1 MLTKDRVIELDIIKV
16 VGILLVVFAHVT
28 RMYTPQALIPN
39 EVQSYFLQELTHV
52 IYTFH
57 MPLFVF
63 VSGLTFGIAV
73 LRDHRYQ
80 DFKGFVW
87 NKFKRLMIPY
97 FVFAFCWVMPFMLL
111 YGFKT
116 NLKNFII
123 NDILL
128 SYDCRHLWYVWMLF
142 NVFILF
148 YILKKLFSKLH
159 LPVYSLLFVSII
171 LYIFQKV
178 INISI
183 FNCFQI
189 NSMLIYQLY
198 FVIGY
203 MVSYYRNMFI
213 RYMLIFLCAGFLLA
227 DYLGPWKAPLLAL
240 SGILFFYLI
249 APLGKCLVNSK
260 CFKLIAKNVFGIYL
274 FHPIII
280 YILFYYFSHCFI
292 NSFVF
297 VFISFLVSLILSC
310 VLVELVRICHVQVII
325 GERKL
330 SI

>member
-1 MLTKDRVIELDIIKV
+1 
-16 VGILLVVFAHVT
+16 
-28 RMYTPQALIPN
+28 
-39 EVQSYFLQELTHV
+39 
-52 IYTFH
+52 
-57 MPLFVF
+57 
-63 VSGLTFGIAV
+63 
-73 LRDHRYQ
+73 
-80 DFKGFVW
+80 
-87 NKFKRLMIPY
+87 
-97 FVFAFCWVMPFMLL
+97 
-111 YGFKT
+111 
-116 NLKNFII
+116 
-123 NDILL
+123 
-128 SYDCRHLWYVWMLF
+128 MLF

>member
-1 MLTKDRVIELDIIKV
+1 
-16 VGILLVVFAHVT
+16 
-28 RMYTPQALIPN
+28 
-39 EVQSYFLQELTHV
+39 
-52 IYTFH
+52 
-57 MPLFVF
+57 
-63 VSGLTFGIAV
+63 
-73 LRDHRYQ
+73 
-80 DFKGFVW
+80 
-87 NKFKRLMIPY
+87 MIPY

-116 NLKNFII
+116 SLKNFII

-148 YILKKLFSKLH
+148 YVLKNLFSRLH
-159 LPVYSLLFVSII
+159 LPAYTLLFVSII

-178 INISI
+178 MNLSI
-183 FNCFQI
+183 FNAFQI
-189 NSMLIYQLY
+189 NSMLTYQLY

-203 MVSYYRNMFI
+203 MVSCYRNMFI
-213 RYMLIFLCAGFLLA
+213 RCMLVFVCAGFLLS
-227 DYLGPWKAPLLAL
+227 DYLGSWKVPFLAL

-249 APLGKCLVNSK
+249 APLGKWLVNYK
-260 CFKLIAKNVFGIYL
+260 CFKLIAKNIFGIYL

-280 YILFYYFSHCFI
+280 YIIFYYFSHYSI

-297 VFISFLVSLILSC
+297 VCISFLVSLILSC
-310 VLVELVRICHVQVII
+310 GLAELVRICHAQVII
-325 GERKL
+325 GERKS